1 MCCCID
7 ISHVLLYGY
16 EPCVVVWIWVICY
29 CMHGYGSCVV
39 VPDMCCRMDMCHLLL
54 YGFVSCVV
62 DIMCMSI
69 GSMPLHIYT

>member
-1 MCCCID
+1 M
-7 ISHVLLYGY
+7 SLYGY
-16 EPCVVVWIWVICY
+16 EPCVVVWIWVICC
-29 CMHGYGSCVV
+29 CMDMGHVLLYHSCVV

-54 YGFVSCVV
+54 YGYGSCVV